1 MNVLVLGVTGMLGND
16 VYKFL
21 SESGINTFG
30 TSRKEDR
37 RVNFIKFDVVT
48 DRVDELLDA
57 FPGVNWIVNCIGIIK
72 THIHDGDSG
81 SVQNAIS
88 VNALFPHIL
97 AKEAK
102 SRNMKIIQIAT
113 DCVFSGAIG
122 KSVESSVHDPWDVY
136 GKTKSLGEVNST
148 NVMNVRSS
156 IIGKEIGRSTS
167 LLEWVTG
174 QPENSVIN
182 GYTNHYWNG
191 VTTLAFA
198 KVCHGIITQ
207 DLFQP
212 GIHHLIPS
220 NILSKM
226 DLVKQIAYVFK
237 RSDIEV
243 VPFETEISVDRTLS
257 TKNQHFNSVLW
268 QSAGYKSPP
277 SIEELVK
284 EYSLTT

>member
-16 VYKFL
+16 VYKLL

-48 DRVDELLDA
+48 DQVDELLDA
-57 FPGVNWIVNCIGIIK
+57 FPEVNWIVNCIGIIK
-72 THIHDGDSG
+72 THIHDDDSG
-81 SVQNAIS
+81 SIQNAIS

-97 AKEAK
+97 AKEAQ

-113 DCVFSGAIG
+113 DCVFSGATG

-148 NVMNVRSS
+148 NVMNIRSS

-220 NILSKM
+220 NLLSKM

-237 RSDIEV
+237 RSDIEI

-257 TKNQHFNSVLW
+257 TKNPHFNSVLW